1 MPKPKAG
8 GATSLKEILAEMRGH
23 GVILED
29 IRSQNRATMEALQA
43 TRAAL
48 EEKIDQVDRNSQA
61 RDAVLEAAVR
71 QNSKD
76 IRQNSEDIL
85 KNSEDIRKNSEDV
98 RKNSEDIR
106 KNSEDILKNSE
117 DIRKNSEDIGT
128 NSEDIRVLTTR
139 VDALGPLDQRVS
151 ALERRPSR

>member
-1 MPKPKAG
+1 
-8 GATSLKEILAEMRGH
+8 MRGH

-76 IRQNSEDIL
+76 IR
-85 KNSEDIRKNSEDV
+85 
-98 RKNSEDIR
+98 
-106 KNSEDILKNSE
+106 
-117 DIRKNSEDIGT
+117 T
-128 NSEDIRVLTTR
+128 NSDDIRVLATR

>member
-85 KNSEDIRKNSEDV
+85 KNSEDIRKNSED
-98 RKNSEDIR
+98 
-106 KNSEDILKNSE
+106 ILKNSE
-117 DIRKNSEDIGT
+117 DIRKNSEDIGK

>member
-1 MPKPKAG
+1 MPKGKKP
-8 GATSLKEILAEMRGH
+8 SLQDVLDEVRRNNELIQGRD
-23 GVILED
+23 VILED
-29 IRSQNRATMEALQA
+29 IRSQNRATIEAVVATREALEA
-43 TRAAL
+43 
-48 EEKIDQVDRNSQA
+48 KIDQVDRNSQA

-76 IRQNSEDIL
+76 IR
-85 KNSEDIRKNSEDV
+85 K
-98 RKNSEDIR
+98 
-106 KNSEDILKNSE
+106 
-117 DIRKNSEDIGT
+117 

>member
-1 MPKPKAG
+1 MPSQKG
-8 GATSLKEILAEMRGH
+8 RATPSLRDVLREMRSH

-29 IRSQNRATMEALQA
+29 IRSQNRATIEALQA

-48 EEKIDQVDRNSQA
+48 EEKIDQVDRNRQA

-76 IRQNSEDIL
+76 ILE
-85 KNSEDIRKNSEDV
+85 NSEDIR
-98 RKNSEDIR
+98 
-106 KNSEDILKNSE
+106 L
-117 DIRKNSEDIGT
+117 
-128 NSEDIRVLTTR
+128 LTTR